1 MAFEALPHEMWVHI
15 FAYCDAVDVSRS
27 ARTCRAGAR
36 AALDPVHVLMP
47 GYRRAAARLCT
58 GRACLAHSGAAV
70 DDDFFEAAERAPLGV
85 VRYDDCRRAD
95 IAPTD
100 TPRAILKGRALNGI
114 GWYRVGARRL
124 METAPTVSA
133 DRASTP
139 PFCHL
144 PPSLVHSIGPLAA
157 WALVDAAAQ
166 ARHATVHIENA
177 RRRGDWLAGDG
188 VRGPGLL
195 CALLHGG
202 AIRQWTWGFW
212 RDGHRVGPG
221 VVVTDAAPKDARSA
235 SVVDI
240 EWKWAARWNSAGV
253 PEGPSVARSIAVH
266 APAPGR
272 VRETRHEVHLVDAY
286 GRRCALVCV
295 VDASG
300 SLVGSLLRLCA
311 VRPAFESWDASAC
324 IDRPWSAGQ
333 HLDRLWV
340 VEVDS
345 DGAMRETVTVDG
357 DVLAL
362 NRPRPS
368 VDPAWVPCA
377 PMGPRATRVI
387 DTARTDRP
395 DSCPLVIVRQTDQH
409 RAHVAVFA
417 SSAVAYGRGLCMDM
431 IDLRDDRWME
441 GCMDP
446 PVYSGTAAV
455 DGFKSLV
462 AYGRGYVCALLG
474 HADVLVVLDG
484 LFVCGAPADNCRFAP
499 AHDCLVDPARW
510 HWRYDDAL
518 GAGVLSPCGRATV
531 QLASGIE
538 MTCEWGAHDA
548 KPRVTHIGRVTAR
561 PSAPRRSAA
570 PSESTREKDVVIAG
584 VTLLDPLDPAALD
597 SLRARWLRRIP
608 NVDPPF
614 LRDHNGSPV
623 HAAHM
628 ITGMLAQSALRFRV
642 DIVGGDPVTV
652 DFAAEDKDAGGRD
665 SLIRADAG
673 PGPDAK
679 E

>member
-1 MAFEALPHEMWVHI
+1 MAFEALPHEIWIHI

-36 AALDPVHVLMP
+36 AALDPVHVLMA

-58 GRACLAHSGAAV
+58 GRACLAHSGATV

-95 IAPTD
+95 IAPAD
-100 TPRAILKGRALNGI
+100 TPRAILKARVLDGI

-124 METAPTVSA
+124 VETAPAVSA

-157 WALVDAAAQ
+157 WALVDVAAQ
-166 ARHATVHIENA
+166 ARRATVHVENA

-195 CALLHGG
+195 GALLHGG
-202 AIRQWTWGFW
+202 AIRRWTWGFW
-212 RDGHRVGPG
+212 RDGHQVGPG

-235 SVVDI
+235 SVVDLK
-240 EWKWAARWNSAGV
+240 WKWALRWHSAGV
-253 PEGPSVARSIAVH
+253 ALGPSVARSIAVH
-266 APAPGR
+266 APAPGQS
-272 VRETRHEVHLVDAY
+272 RETRHEVHLVDAY

-311 VRPAFESWDASAC
+311 PPFVFGSWDAPARL
-324 IDRPWSAGQ
+324 DRPWSVGG
-333 HLDRLWV
+333 HLDRLWT

-357 DVLAL
+357 DVFAL

-387 DTARTDRP
+387 DSARADRP

-409 RAHVAVFA
+409 RDHVAVFA

-446 PVYSGTAAV
+446 PVYSGMAAV

-462 AYGRGYVCALLG
+462 AYERGCVYALLG
-474 HADVLVVLDG
+474 RADVLAVLDG
-484 LFVCGAPADNCRFAP
+484 LFVCGAPADHCRFAP
-499 AHDCLVDPARW
+499 AHDCLVDPAQWR
-510 HWRYDDAL
+510 WRYDDAL
-518 GAGVLSPCGRATV
+518 GAGALSPCGRATV
-531 QLASGIE
+531 RLASGIE
-538 MTCEWGAHDA
+538 MTCEWAAHDP
-548 KPRVTHIGRVTAR
+548 KPRVTHLGRVTVC

-570 PSESTREKDVVIAG
+570 PGGSAREKDMAVAG
-584 VTLLDPLDPAALD
+584 VTPLDPLDPATLD

-608 NVDPPF
+608 DVDPPF

-623 HAAHM
+623 HAAQM
-628 ITGMLAQSALRFRV
+628 IVGMLAQSALRFRV

-652 DFAAEDKDAGGRD
+652 DFAAEDKDAGGCGGD
-665 SLIRADAG
+665 PPD
-673 PGPDAK
+673 PDAK